1 VRSDTALI
9 WLQDG
14 EETDGDDV
22 FSAFSEADVSMEEP
36 TMRNVVDALADSPVA
51 RTQSL
56 DLVTCVD
63 GMFRILDLVSEQGSG
78 GLGMFFFLSFFPED
92 TVCLTCVLIA
102 VDKIVIAQAELS
114 RFLNELYPGAYT
126 SLTKVDYNAL
136 DGVPVRPVG
145 VYGSKSEIVRF
156 LRALNAIDSET

>member
-1 VRSDTALI
+1 LI

-22 FSAFSEADVSMEEP
+22 LSAFSEVDVSMAEP
-36 TMRNVVDALADSPVA
+36 TMRTVVDALADSPAA

-56 DLVTCVD
+56 DLVACID

-78 GLGMFFFLSFFPED
+78 GLGMFFFSKSED
-92 TVCLTCVLIA
+92 ADCLICVLIA

-136 DGVPVRPVG
+136 DGVPVRPIG
-145 VYGSKSEIVRF
+145 IYGSKSEIVRF
-156 LRALNAIDSET
+156 LRALNAIDAET

>member
-1 VRSDTALI
+1 V
-9 WLQDG
+9 
-14 EETDGDDV
+14 V
-22 FSAFSEADVSMEEP
+22 SAFSEADFSTKEP
-36 TMRNVVDALADSPVA
+36 TMRAVVNALADSPVA

-56 DLVTCVD
+56 DLVTCID

-78 GLGMFFFLSFFPED
+78 GLGMLFFSKSED
-92 TVCLTCVLIA
+92 TNCLTCVLIA

-114 RFLNELYPGAYT
+114 QFLNELYPGAYT

-136 DGVPVRPVG
+136 DSVPVRPVG

-156 LRALNAIDSET
+156 LRALNAIDAET

>member
-1 VRSDTALI
+1 
-9 WLQDG
+9 LQDG
-14 EETDGDDV
+14 EETDGDDA
-22 FSAFSEADVSMEEP
+22 FSAFSEADVSTEEP
-36 TMRNVVDALADSPVA
+36 TMRTVVDALADSPVA

-56 DLVTCVD
+56 DLVTCID

-78 GLGMFFFLSFFPED
+78 GLGIFIFSKSED
-92 TVCLTCVLIA
+92 TVCLTCVPIV

-126 SLTKVDYNAL
+126 SLIKVDYNAL
-136 DGVPVRPVG
+136 DSVPVRPVG

-156 LRALNAIDSET
+156 LTALHAIDAET

>member
-1 VRSDTALI
+1 
-9 WLQDG
+9 
-14 EETDGDDV
+14 
-22 FSAFSEADVSMEEP
+22 MEEP
-36 TMRNVVDALADSPVA
+36 TMRTVVDALADSPVA

-56 DLVTCVD
+56 DLVTCID

-78 GLGMFFFLSFFPED
+78 GLGMFFFKSEGM
-92 TVCLTCVLIA
+92 VCLTCILA
-102 VDKIVIAQAELS
+102 VDKIVIAQVELS

-136 DGVPVRPVG
+136 DSVPVRPIG

-156 LRALNAIDSET
+156 LRALNAIDAET